1 MPRAKLPHPRNFSQ
15 NTGGSLAARRNVVTL
30 SPIANAWNSL
40 SETIRNLP
48 EKARAKYA
56 PATAALESGLK
67 CRVTGPSG
75 EHIETDMPPALGG
88 AGSGPNPG
96 WFFRASLAACC
107 STVIAGQA
115 ARLGVNLG
123 KLEVTVE
130 GEGDNRGMLGL
141 DDTISAGH
149 SAIRTTVR
157 ISAENATSEQLKEL
171 VEWATAHSPVGCT
184 VRNAPTNTLSIDVI
198 E

>member
-1 MPRAKLPHPRNFSQ
+1 
-15 NTGGSLAARRNVVTL
+15 
-30 SPIANAWNSL
+30 
-40 SETIRNLP
+40 
-48 EKARAKYA
+48 
-56 PATAALESGLK
+56 
-67 CRVTGPSG
+67 
-75 EHIETDMPPALGG
+75 
-88 AGSGPNPG
+88 
-96 WFFRASLAACC
+96 
-107 STVIAGQA
+107 
-115 ARLGVNLG
+115 
-123 KLEVTVE
+123 
-130 GEGDNRGMLGL
+130 MLGL

>member
-1 MPRAKLPHPRNFSQ
+1 M
-15 NTGGSLAARRNVVTL
+15 TL
-30 SPIANAWNSL
+30 SPIASAWNSL
-40 SETIRNLP
+40 SETIRTHP

-56 PATAALESGLK
+56 PATAALEKGLK
-67 CRVTGPSG
+67 CRVTGPSA

-88 AGSGPNPG
+88 EGSGPNPG

-107 STVIAGQA
+107 STVIAAQA
-115 ARLGVNLG
+115 ARLGISLA

-149 SAIRTTVR
+149 SAIRTKVR
-157 ISAENATSEQLKEL
+157 ISAQNATPEQLEDL
-171 VEWATAHSPVGCT
+171 VQWATAHSPVGCT

>member
-1 MPRAKLPHPRNFSQ
+1 M
-15 NTGGSLAARRNVVTL
+15 

-40 SETIRNLP
+40 GETLRAHP

-56 PATAALESGLK
+56 PATATLESGLK

-75 EHIETDMPPALGG
+75 EQIETDMPPALGG

-107 STVIAGQA
+107 STVIAAQA
-115 ARLGVNLG
+115 ARLGINLT

-141 DDTISAGH
+141 EDAISAGH
-149 SAIRTTVR
+149 SAIRTNVR
-157 ISAENATSEQLKEL
+157 ISAQDATFEQLEEL
-171 VEWATAHSPVGCT
+171 VHWGAAHSPVGCT
-184 VRNAPTNTLSIDVI
+184 VRDAPSNTLSVVVV
-198 E
+198 